1 MIKPEPNPGQ
11 DCDAALMIEPTYVKA
26 RMRRAQARRALGNY
40 DGALED
46 IEVALEV
53 EPRNAAARKMMAE
66 CRQLRASTANT
77 ARCAHPNPNPSP
89 SPNPNP

>member
-66 CRQLRASTANT
+66 CRQLRASTTNT
-77 ARCAHPNPNPSP
+77 AR
-89 SPNPNP
+89 